1 MGSAPDWSEC
11 LHILAAFCQFLLAWL
26 LPCAWPQPVGLLAV
40 ARFAAWPAVGE
51 DVFLLLQGLEMEAH
65 DGELILVRSRRFC
78 NFGCGI
84 RWLVVMWWELSRW
97 VFPRGSGIILVVLQ
111 RRVCGFPL
119 LWCHRGLVYELGTW
133 WTPLLGSRLPYN
145 PIKMHT
151 RRLNRVRRQS
161 FALVL
166 ARVQYVLV
174 GGIYTPNLCYI
185 MTIMPSLIRN
195 IRGIF
200 RAKGHFIQVGV
211 YKLSTLSDS

>member
-1 MGSAPDWSEC
+1 MKVVVPDWSKHLRILVASVNFC
-11 LHILAAFCQFLLAWL
+11 LHGCHFALGLSQLVCSLQHVLLRAQL
-26 LPCAWPQPVGLLAV
+26 L
-40 ARFAAWPAVGE
+40 GE

-97 VFPRGSGIILVVLQ
+97 VFLRGSGIILVVLQ

-151 RRLNRVRRQS
+151 RRLYKVKRQS
-161 FALVL
+161 FVL
-166 ARVQYVLV
+166 IYARVQH
-174 GGIYTPNLCYI
+174 
-185 MTIMPSLIRN
+185 
-195 IRGIF
+195 
-200 RAKGHFIQVGV
+200 K
-211 YKLSTLSDS
+211 